1 MESVT
6 ANPGLVRTLAERE
19 GVEALA
25 RALDGAQRCVVGGS
39 AGSSSALIAGAVAE
53 LTSRP
58 VVLVVAHADDADEAC
73 DTLASQ
79 GVACLAYPAV
89 QALPGEAGLALDL
102 FADRL
107 GVLRRVMEMGED
119 ESPVL
124 VSSIHALMQPVP
136 EPSRLDSLMRTI
148 ERGQPLDPAELLDWL
163 DRAGYSRVDAI
174 EEPGDIAL
182 RGGIMDVFPAG
193 GASAFRLDFFG
204 DELEAIHEIDLDT
217 MGSDR
222 AIESVDLVAGVDRAL
237 ETVGGRSLLELLL
250 ERAVVVLDEPTE
262 IVEQARGYYERIVD
276 GHGVFAP
283 PEVLKLLESR
293 FHALAEISRMA
304 HASAPT
310 DVSIEFDMGELPAL
324 SSDVGEAIGELVS
337 LSRESG
343 GVRVVVCCASDA
355 ERSRFIEL
363 CRTVSGAD
371 ALESMVAYVHRG
383 FMFHPSGE
391 GAALAVV
398 PYHELLH
405 RFGSRRRTR
414 GIAAGRTIDVF
425 LDFDVGDYVV
435 HAEHGIARFAGL
447 ELIQPRALSGRTY
460 ARERESEEYLVLEFA
475 QGGKLNV
482 PATRIDLVQRYVGGF
497 KGKPPLSTLG
507 GVRWRN
513 QKSKVAE
520 SVREL
525 AAEMLRV
532 RAAREAIPGFR
543 APPDSPWQR
552 SFEAEFPFEETEDQ
566 LTAIEAI
573 KQDMQSE
580 RPMDRLICG
589 DVGFGKTEVALRAA
603 FKAAEAG
610 KQVAF
615 LVPTTLLAVQHERT
629 IHDRMADYPFR
640 VESMTRF
647 KSPKEAAGVLAG
659 LRKGEVDIVV
669 GTHRLLSRDV
679 RFKDLGLVVIDEEQ
693 RFGVEHKEALLRLR
707 LTVDVLTMSATP
719 IPRTLHMAM
728 LGLRDIS
735 NLTTAPVDRRAIV
748 TEVFPHNRRRIER
761 AIARELSRD
770 GQVYYV
776 HNRVQSIRRIADDVR
791 KMAPDARVVVG
802 HGQMASGELEEV
814 MLRFVNREADI
825 LVSTTII
832 ESGIDIPTA
841 NTMIIDDADRFG
853 LAELHQLR
861 GRVGRGK
868 HRAYCY
874 LLTPIERT
882 MKEVA
887 KKRLKAI
894 EQFSM
899 LGAGFKIAM
908 RDLEIRGAG
917 NLLGAEQ
924 SGHIAA
930 VGYEMFCQLLDRAV
944 AELKH
949 EAPAMPASTTTIDI
963 GLTGVIPRAYIP
975 SDKRRLEAY
984 RRLAVADSLDKLR
997 EVETDL
1003 REAYGEPPKLVK
1015 RLLDLAEI
1023 RVLAAGL
1030 GVRSILIDEQ
1040 DVVFGGT
1047 DAHRLAARL
1056 EGGAGS
1062 VRVVSDPKT
1071 RMQEVFFRPPQRYF
1085 EGDSLL
1091 HALRKRLSAG
1101 DASPRA

>member
-1 MESVT
+1 MVS
-6 ANPGLVRTLAERE
+6 
-19 GVEALA
+19 
-25 RALDGAQRCVVGGS
+25 GS
-39 AGSSSALIAGAVAE
+39 AGSSSSIIAGAVSRA
-53 LTSRP
+53 TKRP
-58 VVLVVAHADDADEAC
+58 VVLVVAHGDDADEAC
-73 DTLASQ
+73 DTLGSL
-79 GVACLAYPAV
+79 GVSCLAFPAV

-107 GVLRRVMEMGED
+107 GVLRQVMSMGESA
-119 ESPVL
+119 SPVI
-124 VSSIHALMQPVP
+124 VASIHALMQPVP
-136 EPSRLDSLMRTI
+136 EASRLDALMRTL
-148 ERGQPLDPAELLDWL
+148 ERAQQLNPAELLDWL
-163 DRAGYSRVDAI
+163 DRAGYSRVDVI

-182 RGGIMDVFPAG
+182 RGGIMDIFPAG
-193 GASAFRLDFFG
+193 GACAFRLDFFG

-222 AIESVDLVAGVDRAL
+222 AIERVDLIAGVDRAL
-237 ETVGGRSLLELLL
+237 QSDDGQSLLDVIPD
-250 ERAVVVLDEPTE
+250 RALVLLDEPTE
-262 IVEQARGYYERIVD
+262 IIEQARGYFERVVD
-276 GHGVFAP
+276 GHGVIAP
-283 PEVLKLLESR
+283 PEVLKKFESS
-293 FHALAEISRMA
+293 FHAVAEISRMA
-304 HASAPT
+304 QASASS
-310 DVSIEFDMGELPAL
+310 DVSIGLDISELPTI
-324 SSDVGEAIGELVS
+324 STEVGEAIGELVS
-337 LSRESG
+337 LASDAEQN
-343 GVRVVVCCASDA
+343 RVVVCCASEA
-355 ERSRFIEL
+355 ERSRFVEL
-363 CRTVSGAD
+363 CSTIKNAEK
-371 ALESMVAYVHRG
+371 LESIVVYVHRG
-383 FMFHPSGE
+383 FMFQDEESGIV
-391 GAALAVV
+391 VV

-425 LDFDVGDYVV
+425 LDFDVGDFVV

-447 ELIQPRALSGRTY
+447 ELIKPRALGGRKY
-460 ARERESEEYLVLEFA
+460 ARDRESEEYLVLEFA
-475 QGGKLNV
+475 QGSKLNV

-497 KGKPPLSTLG
+497 KGRPPLSTLG

-513 QKSKVAE
+513 QKIKVGE

-543 APPDSPWQR
+543 APPDTDWQR
-552 SFEAEFPFEETEDQ
+552 SFEAEFPFDETEDQ

-629 IHDRMADYPFR
+629 IHDRLADYPFR
-640 VESMTRF
+640 VESLTRF
-647 KSPKEAAGVLAG
+647 KSPKEAAGVLAR
-659 LRKGEVDIVV
+659 LRRGEVDIVV
-669 GTHRLLSRDV
+669 GTHRLLSKDV

-748 TEVFPHNRRRIER
+748 TEVFPENRRRVER
-761 AIARELSRD
+761 AITRELARD
-770 GQVYYV
+770 GQIYFV
-776 HNRVQSIRRIADDVR
+776 HNRVQSINRVADDVR
-791 KMAPDARVVVG
+791 RMAPDARVVVG
-802 HGQMASGELEEV
+802 HGQMASGELEDV
-814 MLRFVNREADI
+814 MLKFVQREADI

-841 NTMIIDDADRFG
+841 NTMIINDADRFG

-874 LLTPIERT
+874 MLTPIDRT

-944 AELKH
+944 TELKN
-949 EAPAMPASTTTIDI
+949 EAPTMPASTTSVDI
-963 GLTGVIPRAYIP
+963 GMSGVIPRAYIP

-984 RRLAVADSLDKLR
+984 RRLAIADSVEKLG

-1003 REAYGEPPKLVK
+1003 REAYGELPKLVR

-1023 RVLAAGL
+1023 RVLAAIL
-1030 GVRSILIDEQ
+1030 SVRSIVIDEQ
-1040 DVVFGGT
+1040 DVVFVT
-1047 DAHRLAARL
+1047 SDAKRLARRL
-1056 EGGAGS
+1056 EGGSGT
-1062 VRVVSDPKT
+1062 VRIVSDPKS
-1071 RMQEVFFRPPQRYF
+1071 RGQDVYFRPPGRYF

-1091 HALRKRLSAG
+1091 HALRKRLSGCDGPAV
-1101 DASPRA
+1101 A